1 MPCPRFLMPRQLPR
15 PFLLCSCDSL
25 ECRGCMPQRLPVASP
40 YDKVRTTVADRRTD
54 AEPSSL
60 VPNIRM
66 RMPAAAPVIQPRISH
81 PISRISSLVAAI
93 LAVFLRTTKESARPF
108 PYATIVFPI
117 VPKPAPH
124 GSSHL
129 PHHDSP
135 TNLHPARPTVP
146 LTGTA
151 ATSETDRWGG
161 DPVFSTMESST
172 VAFTG
177 TSATSES
184 DRREERRAFPTMES
198 PTVPLTG
205 TAATS
210 KTHR

>member
-1 MPCPRFLMPRQLPR
+1 
-15 PFLLCSCDSL
+15 
-25 ECRGCMPQRLPVASP
+25 MPQRLPATSP
-40 YDKVRTTVADRRTD
+40 YDKMRTTVADRRTD

-66 RMPAAAPVIQPRISH
+66 RMPAAAPVIQPRISR
-81 PISRISSLVAAI
+81 PISRISSLVAVV
-93 LAVFLRTTKESARPF
+93 LAVFLKWQRNPPHPF
-108 PYATIVFPI
+108 PYATTVFPI

-135 TNLHPARPTVP
+135 ANLHPARPTVP

-151 ATSETDRWGG
+151 ATSETDRG
-161 DPVFSTMESST
+161 
-172 VAFTG
+172 
-177 TSATSES
+177 
-184 DRREERRAFPTMES
+184 RENRCGCSFCS

-205 TAATS
+205 TPATS
-210 KTHR
+210 ETDRWSGGRWEWADSFSTVPLTGTARTSKPDR